1 MGPASEI
8 GEPDAARLAEV
19 LDRLA
24 AVTVAGSFARS
35 MLVSRLESL
44 LRLFEACK
52 SETLEGLVR
61 VLAWRLATLDANVT
75 AAALF
80 GSAARDELEPDSDV
94 DLLLI
99 ADGLSQLEAQVHFK
113 AAGRELRRAVNLLV
127 FAPEGWLAA
136 TTSEGSLAQGIRSH
150 PIVPLMGAL
159 PEA

>member
-80 GSAARDELEPDSDV
+80 GSAARDELEPDSD
-94 DLLLI
+94 
-99 ADGLSQLEAQVHFK
+99 GLSQLEAQVHFK